1 MKIAINQALE
11 IIDKYKEFLVVNSN
25 EKSLTGGFKKKNN
38 ADSSIIIQAKF

>member
-11 IIDKYKEFLVVNSN
+11 ILEKYKEFLIVNSN

-38 ADSSIIIQAKF
+38 ADLSIKIQAKV